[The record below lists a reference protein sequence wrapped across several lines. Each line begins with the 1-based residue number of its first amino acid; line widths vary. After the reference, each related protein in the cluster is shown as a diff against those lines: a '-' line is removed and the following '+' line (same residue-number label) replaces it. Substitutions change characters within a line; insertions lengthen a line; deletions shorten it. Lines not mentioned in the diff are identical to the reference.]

1 MRFKEKLT
9 KLLKERRWTRADLM
23 DAIGRP
29 GTDGT
34 VYNWLHRNSLPAA
47 DTAVD
52 IARALGVSV
61 EYLIDDTIDEYEPA
75 RTETRVMI
83 EGLISRLGEKEAL
96 NRLIGTAGRDTV
108 VLVPGDYDAKP
119 DQSTVKSTDK
129 EAKRRSS

>member
-23 DAIGRP
+23 DAIGKP

-34 VYNWLHRNSLPAA
+34 VYNWLNRGSLPSA

-61 EYLIDDTIDEYEPA
+61 EYLIDDSIDEYEPA

-83 EGLISRLGEKEAL
+83 EGLIGRLGEKEAL
-96 NRLIGTAGRDTV
+96 NRLIGTPGRDTV
-108 VLVPGDYDAKP
+108 VYVPGQYKADE
-119 DQSTVKSTDK
+119 DQSTIKSTDK
-129 EAKRRSS
+129 DAKRRSS